1 LRSLLQVRFDYL
13 SPNREF
19 LGALFPHAAD
29 SRDPMSLFSYESRHM
44 RQADQRHFQ
53 RLLDQTRAAVP
64 KDPAPYLPGLLWL
77 YQMALLLL
85 RPQRRAAAHDS

>member
-1 LRSLLQVRFDYL
+1 
-13 SPNREF
+13 
-19 LGALFPHAAD
+19 
-29 SRDPMSLFSYESRHM
+29 M